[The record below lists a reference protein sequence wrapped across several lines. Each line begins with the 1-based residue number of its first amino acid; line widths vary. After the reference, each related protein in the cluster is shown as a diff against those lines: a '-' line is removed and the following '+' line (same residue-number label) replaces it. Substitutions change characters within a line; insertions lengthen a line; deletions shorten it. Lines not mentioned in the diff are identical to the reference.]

1 MKLLFVCNNMHI
13 GGIQKSLLNL
23 LKEIAPKHD
32 VSLFL
37 FSPEGELMKELPS
50 EVHVL
55 HGNFWVR
62 IMGLSQAEAKGK
74 GIATYLWRSF
84 WVIVTRLFGSKA
96 SYGSL
101 AKMQKIPGEY
111 DAAISFMQNS
121 ADRWFYGGCN
131 EMVHRGANAKR
142 KISFVH
148 CDFKHYFGNHAYNR
162 SYYKH
167 FDRIA
172 CVSDSVKDV
181 FCEVCP
187 QYSEK
192 TYAVHN
198 CYDFSEMEEK
208 SKAYTAD
215 YTEGKLNL
223 FSASRVSQEKGIL
236 RMLPILA
243 RLKAEGYSFIWRV
256 AGTGDLLEEAK
267 EMRENAGLSKDIQ
280 FLGSLSNPYPYFK
293 SSDLLLVPSY
303 DEAAPMVY
311 GEAEYFRLPIFTTE
325 VTSAHELVEK
335 PGIGMVCKNDD
346 AAIEEELRKVMKNP
360 SLLTEKR
367 RTASADNR
375 RALEEFELLIR

>member
-23 LKEIAPKHD
+23 LKEIAHTHD

-37 FSPEGELMKELPS
+37 FSPEGELMEEIPP
-50 EVHVL
+50 EVKIL
-55 HGNFWVR
+55 RGNFQTR
-62 IMGLSQAEAKGK
+62 IMGLAQAEAKRK
-74 GIATYLWRSF
+74 GLPTYLWRSF

-101 AKMQKIPGEY
+101 ARMQKIPGEY

-131 EMVHRGANAKR
+131 EMVHRGTKAKQ

-148 CDFKHYFGNHAYNR
+148 CDFQHFFGNHAYNR
-162 SYYKH
+162 NYYKH

-172 CVSDSVKDV
+172 CVSDSVRDR
-181 FCEVCP
+181 FLSVCP
-187 QYSEK
+187 EYKEK

-198 CYDFSEMEEK
+198 CYDFAEMEEK
-208 SKAYTAD
+208 STAYDAA
-215 YTEGKLNL
+215 YTEGKLNI
-223 FSASRVSQEKGIL
+223 FSASRVSAEKGIL
-236 RMLPILA
+236 RMIPIFA
-243 RLKAEGYSFIWRV
+243 RLKAEGYSFVWRV

-267 EMRENAGLSKDIQ
+267 NAQASAGLSEEIQ

-311 GEAEYFRLPIFTTE
+311 GEAEYFHLPIFTTE
-325 VTSAHELVEK
+325 VTSANELVEK
-335 PGIGMVCKNDD
+335 PGIGIVCKNDD
-346 AAIEEELRKVMKNP
+346 SSIEEALRKVLKNP
-360 SLLTEKR
+360 SILTEKR

-375 RALEEFELLIR
+375 RALKEFELLIR